1 MRVLFVHS
9 EEDAYSPEKP
19 VSLWERMQFGI
30 SYISSYLKQAGH
42 STRLVVLTGA
52 TQHLISDYVEEF
64 QPQLVCFTAVFS
76 RYHFV
81 TEMAAALKKSHP
93 DLYLI
98 LGGSHASLEPESCL
112 GEAFDAICIGEGEE
126 PTLELVEQLE
136 RGESPAGID
145 NLWIKRNGN
154 VEKNPSRPFLPDLDA
169 LPFPDREMWLPW
181 MAFPQSRPSIMLGR
195 GCPFKCTYCS
205 NHALQRLAPGPYV
218 RFRSAENIIAELE
231 EVTRQIPSSPDVY
244 MEVETFGVNT
254 RWATELCSHLEAFNA
269 AREQPIGFGTNLR
282 VTRNNHQ
289 VDLFK
294 ALGRA
299 NFKFVNI
306 GLESGSERVRREI
319 LKRDYS
325 NEDVLNAVRLARE
338 NGLQV
343 GIYNLIGI
351 PGETP
356 ADFRE
361 TIRVNRACQP
371 DWFLLSVFF
380 PYPGTDLH
388 KLAEEQGLLDGPLD
402 MQLER
407 RRPVLDLPGF
417 SKRQV
422 QRRHNWFAF
431 FIYRGH
437 RPMHE
442 ILYVVSRARIFQSR
456 LRMRIFRRISKAVS

>member
-1 MRVLFVHS
+1 MKVLFVHT
-9 EEDAYSPEKP
+9 EEDVFSPEKP
-19 VSLWERMQFGI
+19 VWLWERMQFGI
-30 SYISSYLKQAGH
+30 SYISSYLKAAGH
-42 STRLVVLTGA
+42 TTRLVVLTGA
-52 TQHLISDYVEEF
+52 TRQLLGEYVDEF
-64 QPQLVCFTAVFS
+64 QPGLVCFTAVFS
-76 RYHFV
+76 QYHFMV
-81 TEMAAALKKSHP
+81 EAGAALRRSHP
-93 DLYLI
+93 HMYQV
-98 LGGSHASLEPESCL
+98 LGGAHASLEPESCL
-112 GEAFDAICIGEGEE
+112 QESFDAVCVGEGEE
-126 PTLELVEQLE
+126 ATLELVEQLE
-136 RGESPAGID
+136 AGMEPAGIP
-145 NLWIKRNGN
+145 NLWLKRDGA
-154 VEKNPSRPFLPDLDA
+154 VERNPSRPFHKDLDS

-195 GCPFKCTYCS
+195 GCPFHCTYCS

-218 RFRSAENIIAELE
+218 RFRSPENIIAELA
-231 EVTRQIPSSPDVY
+231 EVTAQIPESPDVY

-254 RWATELCSHLEAFNA
+254 RWAKELCSHLETFNA
-269 AREQPIGFGTNLR
+269 AREVPLNFGTNLR

-289 VDLFK
+289 GELFE

-306 GLESGSERVRREI
+306 GLESGSERVRSEV

-325 NEDVLNAVRLARE
+325 NEDVLSAVRLARA

-361 TIRVNRACQP
+361 TVRVNRACQP

-388 KLAEEQGLLDGPLD
+388 RVAEEQGLLEGPID
-402 MQLER
+402 MELER

-431 FIYRGH
+431 FVYRGH

-442 ILYVVSRARIFQSR
+442 ILFIVSRARIFQSN
-456 LRMRIFRRISKAVS
+456 LLMRIFRKFSKSVC

>member
-1 MRVLFVHS
+1 MNVLFVHS

-19 VSLWERMQFGI
+19 ISLWERMQFGI

-52 TQHLISDYVEEF
+52 TQNLIQDYVEEF
-64 QPQLVCFTAVFS
+64 QPGLVCFTAVFS
-76 RYHFV
+76 QLRFMSEV
-81 TEMAAALKKSHP
+81 AATLKMSHP
-93 DLYLI
+93 DLYLLI
-98 LGGSHASLEPESCL
+98 GGSHASLDPDSCIQ
-112 GEAFDAICIGEGEE
+112 ADFDAVCVGEGEE

-136 RGESPAGID
+136 SGRRPAGIP
-145 NLWIKRNGN
+145 NLWIKRDGE
-154 VEKNPSRPFLPDLDA
+154 VEKNPTRPFRRDLDS
-169 LPFPDREMWLPW
+169 LPFPDREMWFPW
-181 MAFPQSRPSIMLGR
+181 LAFPESRPSVLLGR
-195 GCPFKCTYCS
+195 GCPFQCTYCS

-231 EVTRQIPSSPDVY
+231 EVTERIPASPDIY

-254 RWATELCSHLEAFNA
+254 RWAMELCEHLEAFNA
-269 AREQPIGFGTNLR
+269 RREQPISFGTNLR

-289 VDLFK
+289 GELFQ
-294 ALGRA
+294 ALGKA
-299 NFKFVNI
+299 NFKFINI
-306 GLESGSERVRREI
+306 GLESGSERLRSEV

-325 NEDVLNAVRLARE
+325 NEDVIGAVRLARE
-338 NGLQV
+338 NGLQI

-388 KLAEEQGLLDGPLD
+388 RLASEQGLLDGPLD

-431 FIYRGH
+431 SVYRGH

-442 ILYVVSRARIFQSR
+442 ILFVVSRARIFQSNF
-456 LRMRIFRRISKAVS
+456 LLRIFRKLSKSAC